1 MAYPGF
7 PRDRDEQKG
16 RMAIMFAQTPND
28 DLTPRPSRVI
38 AEALVKRHGPSQIT
52 RRALRAGYPRQLTHV
67 IVAACAA
74 TACDTKWV
82 CEQSSSANRC

>member
-1 MAYPGF
+1 
-7 PRDRDEQKG
+7 
-16 RMAIMFAQTPND
+16 MFVQPPND

-38 AEALVKRHGPSQIT
+38 AEALVERHGPSQIT

-82 CEQSSSANRC
+82 RKPSCSVHR